1 MNSEIEIKLNKE
13 IDILLEYKNSYTK
26 KISLLNSYNT
36 DNQLIDQIEIF
47 QEQVQKIDKLL
58 DRINRIVVEDT
69 SDYIEKELISEYKEI
84 SSNFIKNSILIET
97 LFLKNSEENSETI
110 ENSNEH
116 KSSMES
122 NDTLLISET
131 LDTVILPFSN
141 EEVKT
146 ILNQDDKD
154 FKSFDEVVVSN
165 FTRPLSDFKIP
176 WVSRF
181 RETMKLAK
189 RCNYSKLD
197 SITLSLEMM
206 NKRFLHPAI
215 IAACRTLDE
224 LDVYLDCLDKNE
236 LDQFKIFKI
245 KYVFH
250 PVLLKS

>member
-122 NDTLLISET
+122 NDTLLIS
-131 LDTVILPFSN
+131 
-141 EEVKT
+141 
-146 ILNQDDKD
+146 
-154 FKSFDEVVVSN
+154 
-165 FTRPLSDFKIP
+165 
-176 WVSRF
+176 
-181 RETMKLAK
+181 
-189 RCNYSKLD
+189 
-197 SITLSLEMM
+197 
-206 NKRFLHPAI
+206 
-215 IAACRTLDE
+215 
-224 LDVYLDCLDKNE
+224 
-236 LDQFKIFKI
+236 
-245 KYVFH
+245 
-250 PVLLKS
+250 

>member
-13 IDILLEYKNSYTK
+13 TDIILEYKNSYTK

-245 KYVFH
+245 KYVFR

>member
-245 KYVFH
+245 KYVFR

>member
-1 MNSEIEIKLNKE
+1 MAKKDDRNLN
-13 IDILLEYKNSYTK
+13 IT
-26 KISLLNSYNT
+26 
-36 DNQLIDQIEIF
+36 
-47 QEQVQKIDKLL
+47 
-58 DRINRIVVEDT
+58 
-69 SDYIEKELISEYKEI
+69 
-84 SSNFIKNSILIET
+84 IKNQE
-97 LFLKNSEENSETI
+97 
-110 ENSNEH
+110 
-116 KSSMES
+116 
-122 NDTLLISET
+122 
-131 LDTVILPFSN
+131 
-141 EEVKT
+141 
-146 ILNQDDKD
+146 DKA
-154 FKSFDEVVVSN
+154 DEVVVSN